1 MSINMILLLAANGVR
16 LTNSHPRHIDTL
28 VAGKPITVLDQERK
42 QFSLTVIDREV
53 HLAAMPSDKSAELT
67 IIRTNIEPVQITTVA
82 GDKVLLRPVPMK
94 AKPSECPETW
104 LRFQGSHIVGTQLN
118 DIEQQR
124 LQNYM
129 GRHGTDAVTDGQR
142 LMTFAGGMLAH
153 CYIREDSDPILAN

>member
-1 MSINMILLLAANGVR
+1 MSINLILLLAANGVR

-28 VAGKPITVLDQERK
+28 TAGKPITVLDQERK
-42 QFSLTVIDREV
+42 QFSLTV
-53 HLAAMPSDKSAELT
+53 
-67 IIRTNIEPVQITTVA
+67 RTAIEPVLITTIVGA
-82 GDKVLLRPVPMK
+82 KILLRPVPMK

-104 LRFQGSHIVGTQLN
+104 LRFQGSHIAGTQLN

-129 GRHGTDAVTDGQR
+129 GRHGTDAVTDDQR

-153 CYIREDSDPILAN
+153 CYIQEDADPIPAN

>member
-1 MSINMILLLAANGVR
+1 MSINLILLLAANGVR

-28 VAGKPITVLDQERK
+28 TAGKPITVLDQERK
-42 QFSLTVIDREV
+42 QFSLTVIDRQV
-53 HLAAMPSDKSAELT
+53 HLAAMPSDNSAELT
-67 IIRTNIEPVQITTVA
+67 IIRTAIEPVLITTIVGA
-82 GDKVLLRPVPMK
+82 KILLRPVPMK

-104 LRFQGSHIVGTQLN
+104 LRFQGSHIAGTQLN
-118 DIEQQR
+118 EVEQQR

-153 CYIREDSDPILAN
+153 CFIPKDTYPIPTN